1 MTMIA
6 KTLLLKEINR
16 EFEYLNEKDVG
27 TEEYNKSLDRFNTL
41 VDKLAEI
48 EKAEDEQEDRRKNKV
63 IDIVKFVGGG
73 VISISMAVYI
83 LKFEQ
88 TGSITTA
95 LRSLVTKTATN
106 KMF

>member
-1 MTMIA
+1 MYS
-6 KTLLLKEINR
+6 KTLLLKEIDR
-16 EFEYLNEKDVG
+16 EFNYLNKQEVG
-27 TEEYNKSLDRFNTL
+27 SDEYNESLNRFNTL

-48 EKAEDEQEDRRKNKV
+48 EKAEDEQEDRRKNKI
-63 IDIVKFVGGG
+63 IDIVKFVVSG
-73 VISISMAVYI
+73 VISIAMAVYI

-95 LRSLVTKTATN
+95 LRSLVTRTATN

>member
-1 MTMIA
+1 MIA

-16 EFEYLNEKDVG
+16 EFEYLNGKEVG
-27 TEEYNKSLDRFNTL
+27 SEEYNKSLERFNGL
-41 VDKLAEI
+41 VDRLAEI
-48 EKAEDEQEDRRKNKV
+48 EKSEDEQQDRRKTKI
-63 IDIVKFVGGG
+63 IDIVKFAVSG
-73 VISISMAVYI
+73 VISITMAVYI

-95 LRSLVTKTATN
+95 LRSLVTNTATK

>member
-1 MTMIA
+1 MIA

-16 EFEYLNEKDVG
+16 EFEYLNSKEVG
-27 TEEYNKSLDRFNTL
+27 SEEYNKSLERFNGL
-41 VDKLAEI
+41 VDRLAEI
-48 EKAEDEQEDRRKNKV
+48 EKSEDEQQDRRKTKI
-63 IDIVKFVGGG
+63 IDIVKFAVGG
-73 VISISMAVYI
+73 VISITMAVYI

-95 LRSLVTKTATN
+95 LRSLVTNTATK